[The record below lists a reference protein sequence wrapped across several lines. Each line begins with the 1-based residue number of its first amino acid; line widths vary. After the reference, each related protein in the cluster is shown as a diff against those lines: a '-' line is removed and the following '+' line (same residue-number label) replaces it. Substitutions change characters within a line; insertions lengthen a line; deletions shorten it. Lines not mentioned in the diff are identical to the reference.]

1 MKNRMKII
9 AWYIFFIYFFAF
21 LMLSA
26 TMAQIDPAPRYHIFA
41 WWNKIFADMAFWTTQ
56 TNWMFFIFFL
66 FVALNGK
73 WGLWKPGKVAWINF
87 LSYFTLTMVLFW
99 SALSGSKEYPLVLWS
114 NQYNTFIKWFI
125 TVTTHLVTYLIAMGY
140 YFFIVKK
147 EQIDIK
153 SWYKKNL
160 LIGWIYPMFYLFFV
174 LIRMLIMNNLGTE
187 HFIMQTPNN
196 EIIWIQENHE
206 WVLDLSV
213 SVLSTP
219 YFFFNPFVL
228 NGLELIVIGSI
239 GCLLLITLCQY
250 LLIWIN
256 NTFLKEKKVTKN
268 KEIIV
273 LSQQEKIIAYS
284 KIFLG
289 LIFIS
294 TSIYKLTIF
303 SNYNFSEKDNQLYY
317 IAYILLYL
325 FSLGTNLIMTIVTIL
340 KLLKIYENKNI
351 EFVSSA
357 FSGFFLIH
365 IYFLSLIIFIPII
378 FDRVTE
384 NKKSLLLNK

>member
-1 MKNRMKII
+1 MKNKMKRT

-21 LMLSA
+21 LILSA
-26 TMAQIDPAPRYHIFA
+26 TMAQIDPAPRYHIFR

-114 NQYNTFIKWFI
+114 NQYDTFLKWFI
-125 TVTTHLVTYLIAMGY
+125 TITTHLVTYLIAMGY
-140 YFFIVKK
+140 YFFIVKR
-147 EQIDIK
+147 EYIDITT
-153 SWYKKNL
+153 WYKKNL
-160 LIGWIYPMFYLFFV
+160 LVGWIYPMFYLFFV

-196 EIIWIQENHE
+196 EIIWIEENYQ
-206 WVLDLSV
+206 WVFDLDV

-228 NGLELIVIGSI
+228 NGTELIVIGSI

-256 NTFLKEKKVTKN
+256 NIFLKEKKTIKN
-268 KEIIV
+268 KEIII
-273 LSQQEKIIAYS
+273 LSQHEKILACS

-303 SNYNFSEKDNQLYY
+303 SNYNFSEKDSELYY

-325 FSLGTNLIMTIVTIL
+325 FSLGTNLIMTILTIL
-340 KLLKIYENKNI
+340 KLLKIYENKNL
-351 EFVSSA
+351 EFVSSV

-365 IYFLSLIIFIPII
+365 IYLLSLIILIPII
-378 FDRVTE
+378 FERVIE
-384 NKKSLLLNK
+384 NKKSLKLI